1 MKEILKKQWRCD
13 IEGGRS
19 LLWIAIATHIVFLFF
34 FYSFEVFCNLTSCL
48 FCHFDPFILSSSW
61 IGLDE
66 FFSWLDVGGFCDFKN
81 RIERWIIPQFGRIEF
96 SFIDLKQ
103 SKH

>member
-1 MKEILKKQWRCD
+1 MEQILKQQWRCD
-13 IEGGRS
+13 IGGGHD
-19 LLWIAIATHIVFLFF
+19 LLWIAIATHIIFLFF

-66 FFSWLDVGGFCDFKN
+66 FFSWLDVGVVVISKIGLN
-81 RIERWIIPQFGRIEF
+81 VG
-96 SFIDLKQ
+96 SFLNLVELSLVLLI
-103 SKH
+103 